1 MANNILDNAAE
12 AKKYLEEVM
21 GIVEDEEFNKDRRKK
36 LLALKRKYGRESRE
50 KKQNT
55 SISNRKTDCDDIAN
69 DASCWV
75 KLIFVSCLSLFA
87 MTSLVVYSD
96 YSNEDVLYIRRII
109 KEDLLKIGFLFSTPG
124 FNPSSWSLIDSLSWA
139 ILNLKSITENILSIC
154 CAFIEEL
161 LTKSG
166 QDLSLNNQDKSTS
179 TKHEP
184 DHIESKSRYD
194 KKFEDF
200 DQHKT
205 EREHNSY
212 KRDEKKTSNEFGS
225 FARSDI

>member
-1 MANNILDNAAE
+1 MSI
-12 AKKYLEEVM
+12 
-21 GIVEDEEFNKDRRKK
+21 
-36 LLALKRKYGRESRE
+36 KRCF
-50 KKQNT
+50 Q
-55 SISNRKTDCDDIAN
+55 
-69 DASCWV
+69 
-75 KLIFVSCLSLFA
+75 LIFVSCLSLFA

-200 DQHKT
+200 DQQKT
-205 EREHNSY
+205 GREHNSY